1 MQKNI
6 NMLIKS
12 YYDNLN
18 GTSKDIADYL
28 LKHPQTSSALTI
40 TDLARETS
48 SSISSISRFAKKLGF
63 NNFQEL
69 KINLLTSTNEKK
81 EANNL
86 FQEINPSDSLKDM
99 AKKIFTSNI
108 SALNAT
114 IDTISQKQLENV
126 LEIITQKTSIAFFG
140 LGASAIVALDGYHKF
155 LRSDKTPLFA
165 NDYHMQ
171 LMIATTLKA
180 NSCAVIISH
189 SGENKDALR
198 IAQKLKEKNIATIGI
213 TSYGNSSLT
222 KIVDVTLLSI
232 SEETNYQDEA
242 LHAIIAQI
250 SLIDT
255 LFVLTA
261 MTDDLQ
267 TTDVFQE
274 IRATINDTRL
284 DK

>member
-40 TDLARETS
+40 TDLAKETN

-171 LMIATTLKA
+171 LMMATTLKA

>member
-40 TDLARETS
+40 TDLARETN

-171 LMIATTLKA
+171 LMMATTLKA

>member
-28 LKHPQTSSALTI
+28 LKHPQNSSALTI
-40 TDLARETS
+40 TDLAKETN

-69 KINLLTSTNEKK
+69 KINLLTSTSEKK

-114 IDTISQKQLENV
+114 IDTISQKQLENA
-126 LEIITQKTSIAFFG
+126 LKIITHKTSIAFFG

-171 LMIATTLKA
+171 LMMATTLQDS
-180 NSCAVIISH
+180 SCAVIISH

-198 IAQKLKEKNIATIGI
+198 IAQKLREKNIATIGI

-284 DK
+284 TK

>member
-114 IDTISQKQLENV
+114 IDTISQKQLENA

>member
-114 IDTISQKQLENV
+114 IDTISQKQLENA

-171 LMIATTLKA
+171 LMMATTLKA

>member
-40 TDLARETS
+40 TDLARETN

-86 FQEINPSDSLKDM
+86 FQEINPSDNLKDM

-171 LMIATTLKA
+171 LMMATTLKA

>member
-40 TDLARETS
+40 TDLAKETN

-69 KINLLTSTNEKK
+69 KINLLTSTSEKK

-114 IDTISQKQLENV
+114 IDTISQKQLENA
-126 LEIITQKTSIAFFG
+126 LKIITPKTSIAFFG

-171 LMIATTLKA
+171 LMMATTLQDS
-180 NSCAVIISH
+180 SCAVIISH

-198 IAQKLKEKNIATIGI
+198 IAQKLREKNIATIGI

-284 DK
+284 TK

>member
-1 MQKNI
+1 M
-6 NMLIKS
+6 
-12 YYDNLN
+12 
-18 GTSKDIADYL
+18 
-28 LKHPQTSSALTI
+28 TI
-40 TDLARETS
+40 TDLAKETN

-86 FQEINPSDSLKDM
+86 FQEINPSDNLKDM

-114 IDTISQKQLENV
+114 IDTISQKQLENA

-171 LMIATTLKA
+171 LMMATTLKA